1 MLGKLMKY
9 EIKATARFFLP
20 LYGALLV
27 LAVINKLFFSF
38 NIFNEADIL
47 FLDQFSAIP
56 RALALTLYIAII
68 IAIFVITAIVMIH
81 RFYKNLLGDEGYLM
95 FTLPVKPWMNIAN
108 KLIVSVMWVIISSFI
123 TVFSIFIL
131 VVNSELLR
139 EIPNVIILTFREI
152 NTELG
157 LNAGLFILE
166 MGLAAIISI
175 VVNILQIYAAIA
187 IGQLCNSHKLLAS
200 FGAYLAINI
209 VLQTVLSVFFVSVAV
224 LFPNWES
231 INPSYV
237 MNMIMI
243 GGIVISAVVGAVFYF
258 VTHYILANKL
268 NLE

>member
-38 NIFNEADIL
+38 NIFNEVDTF
-47 FLDQFSAIP
+47 FLDQFSEIP
-56 RALALTLYIAII
+56 RALALTLYIFII

-95 FTLPVKPWMNIAN
+95 FTLPVKTWMNIAN
-108 KLIVSVMWVIISSFI
+108 KLIVSVMWVIMSCIV

-139 EIPNVIILTFREI
+139 EIPNAIILTFREI

-166 MGLAAIISI
+166 IGLASIVSI
-175 VVNILQIYAAIA
+175 VVHILQIYASIA

-200 FGAYLAINI
+200 FGAYLAISI
-209 VLQTVLSVFFVSVAV
+209 VLQTVLSVFFVFIAV
-224 LFPNWES
+224 LFPNWQS
-231 INPSYV
+231 INPSSV

-243 GGIVISAVVGAVFYF
+243 GSTAISAVIGVGFYF